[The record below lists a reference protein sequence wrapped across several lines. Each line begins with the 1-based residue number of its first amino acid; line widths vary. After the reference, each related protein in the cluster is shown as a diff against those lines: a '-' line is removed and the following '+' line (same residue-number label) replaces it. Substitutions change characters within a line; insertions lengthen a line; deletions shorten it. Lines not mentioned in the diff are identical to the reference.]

1 MLERVEDEQPDSRG
15 QAAAAAV
22 VDLGDQAGDRCAATL
37 GNAGQFVPEPVL
49 ERQAGA
55 VPPDADRSLFHP
67 VLSDMSFRSA
77 ALKPGDDLN
86 MAAEAELVNDLQA
99 GQPIAAGDEDRGVA
113 RETGRIA

>member
-22 VDLGDQAGDRCAATL
+22 VDLGDQACDRCAAKL
-37 GNAGQFVPEPVL
+37 GNAGQFFPEPVL